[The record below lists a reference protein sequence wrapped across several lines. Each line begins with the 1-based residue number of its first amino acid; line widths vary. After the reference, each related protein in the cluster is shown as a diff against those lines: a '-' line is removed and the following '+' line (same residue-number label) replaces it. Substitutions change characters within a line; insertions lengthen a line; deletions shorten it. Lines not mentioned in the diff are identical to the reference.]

1 MNRLFYVALLLLVL
15 GSTAGYG
22 QVSTDSLKTGSNIY
36 TLKQLIRI
44 ARENSIASRRAE
56 TILENNYWQFRS
68 YRAGFFPQLSLS
80 GTLPDFNRSVTQV
93 PQNDGTFDFLPVSQ
107 NISELNL
114 SLSQAI
120 GLTGGEVFL
129 TSNLQ
134 RFDNFETDTAYYS
147 GRPVIVGLRQPIF
160 SYNSLSWA
168 RKIEPIRYEESKRE
182 YAENLEQ
189 ISVNTSERFF
199 NVLLAQVSLAI
210 ADKNLANNDTLFQI
224 AQGRYRLGT
233 IAENDL
239 LQLELQLLK
248 SRQDVAQAKVDLETS
263 TLAIRRYVGLTS
275 GSPMALAL
283 PEEIPD
289 FIVDEKMALEEAQQ
303 NRQEALA
310 FKRRALEAER
320 DVARARG
327 ENGFNADVFATFG
340 LSNRAGDVPGI
351 YDQPLDQQSVRIGFD
366 IPLIDWGR
374 TKAIVQTA
382 EANLKLTQYT
392 VEQDKLNFEQEIYTQ
407 VQQLQLLREQVKVS
421 ALADEIAQKR
431 YEITKNRFLIG
442 KIDITNLNIA
452 LSEKDNAKR
461 QYIQALRSFWQAYYQ
476 MRLLTLYDFEANK
489 SLYSKDGDL

>member
-1 MNRLFYVALLLLVL
+1 MNKFFSVLLILLMAGITICKAQRVAD
-15 GSTAGYG
+15 ST
-22 QVSTDSLKTGSNIY
+22 STSVRTY
-36 TLKQLIRI
+36 TLGELISI

-56 TILENNYWQFRS
+56 TILENRYWQFRS
-68 YRAGFFPQLSLS
+68 YRAGFFPQLSLD

-93 PQNDGTFDFLPVSQ
+93 PQPDGTFDFIPVSQ
-107 NISELNL
+107 NNSIVNL
-114 SLSQAI
+114 RLSQAI

-129 TSNLQ
+129 TSSLQ

-147 GRPVIVGLRQPIF
+147 GRPVIIGLRQPL
-160 SYNSLSWA
+160 LSFNNLQWQ
-168 RKIEPIRYEESKRE
+168 RRIEPIRYEESKRE
-182 YAENLEQ
+182 YVENMEQ
-189 ISVNTSERFF
+189 VAVTTSERFF

-210 ADKNLANNDTLFQI
+210 AEKNLANNDTLFQI
-224 AQGRYRLGT
+224 AKGRFRLGT

-239 LQLELQLLK
+239 LQLELQVLK
-248 SRQDVAQAKVDLETS
+248 SQQDLAQARVDLETS
-263 TLAIRRYVGLTS
+263 TLNLRRYVGLTS
-275 GSPMALAL
+275 SQKLAL
-283 PEEIPD
+283 SLPAEIPD
-289 FIVDEKMALEEAQQ
+289 FDVDAAVALEQALE

-310 FKRRALEAER
+310 FRRRTLEAER

-327 ENGFNADVFATFG
+327 ENGFNADMFATFG
-340 LSNRAGDVPGI
+340 LSNRAGDIPGI

-366 IPLIDWGR
+366 IPIMDWGR

-407 VQQLQLLREQVKVS
+407 VQQLQLLREQVRVS
-421 ALADEIAQKR
+421 ELADEIAQKR

-461 QYIQALRSFWQAYYQ
+461 QYIQSLRSFWQAYYQ
-476 MRLLTLYDFEANK
+476 LRLLTLYDFQSNT
-489 SLYSKDGDL
+489 SLYIKDAP